1 MIDCEKCTNENKC
14 ILHCEKSTYNIDFRK
29 IGFLNKFYD
38 ELIQYIIDSIGE
50 KRIIE
55 LFEDY
60 WDSEY
65 NDENHPYYSIQSNS
79 IISLLKPYFNNEE
92 YVNNLFDFLFKDRV
106 IVFNHIFFPEH
117 DGRDDFDYMKILSKL
132 KRVWFNYCKFSTTYL
147 DLNNIEVFFQDCEF
161 FDRYLISNSKLLT
174 NESNV
179 IYQMCIFN
187 KDIDISKMDNKENI
201 IENTLF
207 SDCQF
212 KKELEAE
219 DINFK
224 SGIFNNTKY
233 NKYDEFIKIRL
244 FNCIISDDFILQ
256 GYKIQNLDLS
266 ETTFLG
272 KTRIQYCDIEI
283 EADFYNT
290 KFEDLADFYRTK
302 FYKVN
307 FERTDFK
314 NIAVF
319 SESEFYCDV
328 NFKYTKFLAT
338 SIFRDTVITGKLNLR
353 DTIFKEDA
361 NFLDITSKS
370 RKIHDKEKKDF
381 IHIGEL
387 EDIEVSNRET
397 ARIIKNFFDSSN
409 NIIEANRFYK
419 LEMKER
425 EKELDVK
432 KSFLE
437 WIIFKVHSIS
447 SNHSQD
453 WLIAVFWIISITFL
467 YSYSNFLL
475 NKDKIELVLLPFIIS
490 FLIVFINI
498 LEVSIYN
505 QIKNIYKIISISLL
519 YFIYGFISSDF
530 YLINFSNNINP
541 FSIIIDGNDDNKIAK
556 QIDFLTLIYKIII
569 AYLIYQFIISVRQ
582 NTRRK

>member
-1 MIDCEKCTNENKC
+1 MIDCEKCTDENKC

-29 IGFLNKFYD
+29 IGFLNNFYD
-38 ELIQYIIDSIGE
+38 ELIEYIINFIGE

-55 LFEDY
+55 VFEDY
-60 WDSEY
+60 WDTEY

-79 IISLLKPYFNNEE
+79 IVSLLKPYFNNEE

-132 KRVWFNYCKFSTTYL
+132 KRIWFNYCKFSTTYL
-147 DLNNIEVFFQDCEF
+147 ELNNIEVFFQDCEF
-161 FDRYLISNSKLLT
+161 FDRYSISNSKLLT

-187 KDIDISKMDNKENI
+187 KDIYISKMDNKENI

-207 SDCQF
+207 SDCEF
-212 KKELEAE
+212 KKKLEAE
-219 DINFK
+219 DISFK
-224 SGIFNNTKY
+224 KGIFNNTKY
-233 NKYDEFIKIRL
+233 NEYIEISKIRF
-244 FNCIISDDFILQ
+244 FNCIIGNDFILQ
-256 GYKIQNLDLS
+256 GYKIGNLDLS

-272 KTRIQYCDIEI
+272 KTKIQYCEI
-283 EADFYNT
+283 EVESLFYNT

-302 FYKVN
+302 FNKIN

-319 SESEFYCDV
+319 SEVEFHCDV
-328 NFKYTKFLAT
+328 DFKYTKFLGT
-338 SIFRDTVITGKLNLR
+338 SIFRDTVIEGKLNLR

-370 RKIHDKEKKDF
+370 RKGYDEEKRDYM
-381 IHIGEL
+381 HIGEL
-387 EDIEVSNRET
+387 EDIKVSNRET

-419 LEMKER
+419 LEMKQR
-425 EKELDVK
+425 EKELDFK
-432 KSFLE
+432 KSFSE
-437 WIIFKVHSIS
+437 WITFKIHSIS

-453 WLIAVFWIISITFL
+453 WLLAIFWIISITFL

-475 NKDKIELVLLPFIIS
+475 NNNKTEIVLLPFIIS
-490 FLIVFINI
+490 FLVVFFNI
-498 LEVSIYN
+498 LEVSIYSN
-505 QIKNIYKIISISLL
+505 MKNIYKIVSVCLL
-519 YFIYGFISSDF
+519 YFIYGFITTDF
-530 YLINFSNNINP
+530 YLTNFSNNINP
-541 FSIIIDGNDDNKIAK
+541 FSIIIDGNDDNKVAK
-556 QIDFLTLIYKIII
+556 QIDFVTLIYKIII
-569 AYLIYQFIISVRQ
+569 AYLIYQLIVSVRQ
-582 NTRRK
+582 NTRRN

>member
-1 MIDCEKCTNENKC
+1 MIDCEKCTDENKC

-29 IGFLNKFYD
+29 IGFLNNFYD
-38 ELIQYIIDSIGE
+38 ELIEYIINFIGE

-60 WDSEY
+60 WDTEY

-79 IISLLKPYFNNEE
+79 IVSLLKPYFNNEE

-132 KRVWFNYCKFSTTYL
+132 KRIWFNYCKFSTTYL
-147 DLNNIEVFFQDCEF
+147 ELNNIEVFFQDCEF

-187 KDIDISKMDNKENI
+187 KDIYISKMDNKENI

-207 SDCQF
+207 SDCEF
-212 KKELEAE
+212 KKKLEAE
-219 DINFK
+219 DISFK
-224 SGIFNNTKY
+224 KGIFNNTKY
-233 NKYDEFIKIRL
+233 NEYIEISKIRF
-244 FNCIISDDFILQ
+244 FNCIIGNDFILQ
-256 GYKIQNLDLS
+256 GYKIGNLDLS

-272 KTRIQYCDIEI
+272 KTKIQYCEI
-283 EADFYNT
+283 EVESLFYNT

-302 FYKVN
+302 FNKIN

-319 SESEFYCDV
+319 SEVEFHCDV
-328 NFKYTKFLAT
+328 DFKYTKFLGT
-338 SIFRDTVITGKLNLR
+338 SIFRDTVIEGKLNLR

-370 RKIHDKEKKDF
+370 RKGYDEEKRDYM
-381 IHIGEL
+381 HIGEL
-387 EDIEVSNRET
+387 EDIKVSNRET

-419 LEMKER
+419 LEMKQR
-425 EKELDVK
+425 EKELDFK
-432 KSFLE
+432 KSFSE
-437 WIIFKVHSIS
+437 WITFKIHSIS

-453 WLIAVFWIISITFL
+453 WLLAIFWIISITFL

-475 NKDKIELVLLPFIIS
+475 NNNKTELVLLPFIIS
-490 FLIVFINI
+490 FLVVFFNI
-498 LEVSIYN
+498 LEVSIYSN
-505 QIKNIYKIISISLL
+505 IKNIYKIVSVCLL
-519 YFIYGFISSDF
+519 YFIYGFITTDF
-530 YLINFSNNINP
+530 YLTNFSNNINP
-541 FSIIIDGNDDNKIAK
+541 FSIIIDGNDDNKVAK
-556 QIDFLTLIYKIII
+556 QIDFVTLIYKIII
-569 AYLIYQFIISVRQ
+569 AYLIYQLIVSVRQ
-582 NTRRK
+582 NTRRN

>member
-1 MIDCEKCTNENKC
+1 MIDCEKCTDENKC

-29 IGFLNKFYD
+29 IGFLNNFYD
-38 ELIQYIIDSIGE
+38 ELIEYIINFIGE

-60 WDSEY
+60 WDTEY

-79 IISLLKPYFNNEE
+79 IVSLLKPYFNNEE

-132 KRVWFNYCKFSTTYL
+132 KRIRFNYCKFSTTYL
-147 DLNNIEVFFQDCEF
+147 ELNNIEVFFQDCEF
-161 FDRYLISNSKLLT
+161 FDRYSISNSKLLT

-187 KDIDISKMDNKENI
+187 KDIYISKMDNKENI

-207 SDCQF
+207 SDCEF
-212 KKELEAE
+212 KKKLEAE
-219 DINFK
+219 DISFK
-224 SGIFNNTKY
+224 KGIFNNTKY
-233 NKYDEFIKIRL
+233 NEYIEISKIRF
-244 FNCIISDDFILQ
+244 FNCIIGNDFILQ
-256 GYKIQNLDLS
+256 GYKIGNLDLS

-272 KTRIQYCDIEI
+272 KTKIQYCEI
-283 EADFYNT
+283 EVESLFYNT

-302 FYKVN
+302 FNKIN

-319 SESEFYCDV
+319 SEVEFHCDV
-328 NFKYTKFLAT
+328 DFKYTKFLGT
-338 SIFRDTVITGKLNLR
+338 SIFRDTVIEGKLNLR

-370 RKIHDKEKKDF
+370 RKGYDEEKRDYM
-381 IHIGEL
+381 HIGEL
-387 EDIEVSNRET
+387 EDIKVSNRET

-419 LEMKER
+419 LEMKQR
-425 EKELDVK
+425 EKELDFK
-432 KSFLE
+432 KSFSE
-437 WIIFKVHSIS
+437 WITFKIHSIS

-453 WLIAVFWIISITFL
+453 WLLAIFWIISITFL

-475 NKDKIELVLLPFIIS
+475 NNNKTEIVLLPFIIS
-490 FLIVFINI
+490 FLVVFFNI
-498 LEVSIYN
+498 LEVSIYSN
-505 QIKNIYKIISISLL
+505 IKNIYKIVSVCLL
-519 YFIYGFISSDF
+519 YFIYGFITTDF
-530 YLINFSNNINP
+530 YLTNFSNNINP
-541 FSIIIDGNDDNKIAK
+541 FSIIIDGNDDNKVAK
-556 QIDFLTLIYKIII
+556 QIDFVTLIYKIII
-569 AYLIYQFIISVRQ
+569 AYLIYQLIVSVRQ
-582 NTRRK
+582 NTRRN

>member
-1 MIDCEKCTNENKC
+1 MIDCEKCTDENKC

-29 IGFLNKFYD
+29 IGFLNNFYD
-38 ELIQYIIDSIGE
+38 ELIEYIINFIGE

-60 WDSEY
+60 WDTEY

-79 IISLLKPYFNNEE
+79 IVSLLKPYFNNEE

-132 KRVWFNYCKFSTTYL
+132 KRIWFNYCKFSTTYL
-147 DLNNIEVFFQDCEF
+147 ELNNIEVFFQDCEF
-161 FDRYLISNSKLLT
+161 FDRYSISNSKLLT

-187 KDIDISKMDNKENI
+187 KDIYISKMDNKENI

-207 SDCQF
+207 SDCEF
-212 KKELEAE
+212 KKKLEAE
-219 DINFK
+219 DISFK
-224 SGIFNNTKY
+224 KGIFNNTKY
-233 NKYDEFIKIRL
+233 NEYIEISKIRF
-244 FNCIISDDFILQ
+244 FNCIIGNDFILQ
-256 GYKIQNLDLS
+256 GYKIGNLDLS

-272 KTRIQYCDIEI
+272 KTKIQYCEI
-283 EADFYNT
+283 EVESLFYNT

-302 FYKVN
+302 FNKIN

-319 SESEFYCDV
+319 SEVEFHCDV
-328 NFKYTKFLAT
+328 DFKYTKFLGT
-338 SIFRDTVITGKLNLR
+338 SIFRDTVIEGKLNLR

-370 RKIHDKEKKDF
+370 RKGYDEEKRDYM
-381 IHIGEL
+381 HIGEL
-387 EDIEVSNRET
+387 EDIKVSNRET

-419 LEMKER
+419 LEMKQR
-425 EKELDVK
+425 EKELDFK
-432 KSFLE
+432 KSFSE
-437 WIIFKVHSIS
+437 WITFKIHSIS

-453 WLIAVFWIISITFL
+453 WLLAIFWIISITFL
-467 YSYSNFLL
+467 YSSSNFLL
-475 NKDKIELVLLPFIIS
+475 NNNKTELVLLPFIIS
-490 FLIVFINI
+490 FLVVFFNI
-498 LEVSIYN
+498 LEVSIYSN
-505 QIKNIYKIISISLL
+505 IKNIYKIVSVCLL
-519 YFIYGFISSDF
+519 YFIYGFITTDF
-530 YLINFSNNINP
+530 YLTNFSNNINP
-541 FSIIIDGNDDNKIAK
+541 FSIIIDGNDDNKVAK
-556 QIDFLTLIYKIII
+556 QIDFVTLIYKIII
-569 AYLIYQFIISVRQ
+569 AYLIYQLIVSVRQ
-582 NTRRK
+582 NTRRN

>member
-1 MIDCEKCTNENKC
+1 MIDCEKCTDENKC

-29 IGFLNKFYD
+29 IGFLNNFYD
-38 ELIQYIIDSIGE
+38 ELIEYIINFIGE

-60 WDSEY
+60 WDTEY

-79 IISLLKPYFNNEE
+79 IVSLLKPYFNNEE

-132 KRVWFNYCKFSTTYL
+132 KRIWFNYCKFSTTYL
-147 DLNNIEVFFQDCEF
+147 ELNNIEVFFQDCEF
-161 FDRYLISNSKLLT
+161 FDRYSISNSKLLT

-187 KDIDISKMDNKENI
+187 KDIYISKMDNKENI

-207 SDCQF
+207 SDCEF
-212 KKELEAE
+212 KKKLEAE
-219 DINFK
+219 DISFK
-224 SGIFNNTKY
+224 KGIFNNTKY
-233 NKYDEFIKIRL
+233 NEYIEISKIRF
-244 FNCIISDDFILQ
+244 FNCIIGNDFILQ
-256 GYKIQNLDLS
+256 GYKIGNLDLS

-272 KTRIQYCDIEI
+272 KTKIQYCEI
-283 EADFYNT
+283 EVESLFYNT

-302 FYKVN
+302 FNKIN

-319 SESEFYCDV
+319 SEVEFHCDV
-328 NFKYTKFLAT
+328 DFKYTKFLGT
-338 SIFRDTVITGKLNLR
+338 SIFRDTVIEGKLNLR

-370 RKIHDKEKKDF
+370 RKGYDEEKRDYM
-381 IHIGEL
+381 HIGEL
-387 EDIEVSNRET
+387 EDIKVSNRET

-419 LEMKER
+419 LEMKQR
-425 EKELDVK
+425 EKELDFK
-432 KSFLE
+432 KSFSE
-437 WIIFKVHSIS
+437 WITFKIHSIS

-453 WLIAVFWIISITFL
+453 WLLAIFWIISITFL

-475 NKDKIELVLLPFIIS
+475 NNNKTEIVLLPFIIS
-490 FLIVFINI
+490 FLVVFFNI
-498 LEVSIYN
+498 LEVSIYSN
-505 QIKNIYKIISISLL
+505 IKNIYKIVSVCLL
-519 YFIYGFISSDF
+519 YFIYGFITTDF
-530 YLINFSNNINP
+530 YLTNFSNNINP
-541 FSIIIDGNDDNKIAK
+541 FSIIIDGNDDNKVAK
-556 QIDFLTLIYKIII
+556 QIDFVTLIYKIII
-569 AYLIYQFIISVRQ
+569 AYLIYQLIVSVRQ
-582 NTRRK
+582 NTRRN